1 MARSSC
7 RYAACSCEIGGSSI
21 RTILTE
27 LRAEL
32 EQTGVRVD
40 QGVERLRAFVR
51 RAYQQAAR
59 EESAREMQQAAQVRE
74 RAAQEVSSWSVAQLR
89 DWLQKATAG
98 AFGSEVAELTLAYYR
113 NKQAKD
119 FTETEARSLI
129 ADILAAKK

>member
-1 MARSSC
+1 MAHNEQVDAWERV
-7 RYAACSCEIGGSSI
+7 AAV
-21 RTILTE
+21 LTRELPVAE

-32 EQTGVRVD
+32 EQSGVRVD
-40 QGVERLRAFVR
+40 ERVERLRAFVR

-59 EESAREMQQAAQVRE
+59 EESVREMQEAAQVRE
-74 RAAQEVSSWSVAQLR
+74 RAAQKVSSWSFAQLHE
-89 DWLQKATAG
+89 WLQKATAG
-98 AFGSEVAELTLAYYR
+98 AFGSEIADLTLAYYR